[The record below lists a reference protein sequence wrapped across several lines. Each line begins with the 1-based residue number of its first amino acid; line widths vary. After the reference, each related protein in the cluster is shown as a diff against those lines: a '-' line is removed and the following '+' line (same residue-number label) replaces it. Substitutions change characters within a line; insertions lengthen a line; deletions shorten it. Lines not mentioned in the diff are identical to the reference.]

1 MLLCRF
7 VALKDLK
14 TADAP
19 GTVAAI
25 KSALEE
31 DCELTDWKEKLV
43 GLSADGAAVNMGIR
57 TGAAKRLQDV
67 VPHLVAVHC
76 CAHRVELAIKSV
88 NYNIPFFKS
97 VEETLHTLYKMYY
110 NSPLCR
116 PGLKQVGQMLQ
127 AHVLIVPV
135 KLQGTR
141 WIAHREH
148 ALRVLLDG
156 WKCLVV
162 HTSQVSLGSTAIKN
176 RAQHLNTTLT
186 NVKCLLFVTVC
197 FT

>member
-1 MLLCRF
+1 MHITSCVNTDFTNLILLLCRF

-25 KSALEE
+25 KCALEE
-31 DCELTDWKEKLV
+31 DCELTDWKERLV

-57 TGAAKRLQDV
+57 SGAAKRLQDL

-88 NYNIPFFKS
+88 NDNVPFFKS

-116 PGLKQVGQMLQ
+116 RGLKQVEQML
-127 AHVLIVPV
+127 
-135 KLQGTR
+135 
-141 WIAHREH
+141 
-148 ALRVLLDG
+148 
-156 WKCLVV
+156 
-162 HTSQVSLGSTAIKN
+162 
-176 RAQHLNTTLT
+176 
-186 NVKCLLFVTVC
+186 
-197 FT
+197 